1 MGSGSRRTRLEVT
14 PVELGPAARQELLE
28 AKAFYAAVTP
38 ALGDRFAWVIAGAL
52 RRIGASPGLWPRV
65 SPRLRRHVVSESP
78 CAIVDRI
85 EGSRIVAVA
94 KAHQRRRFG
103 DWRGR

>member
-1 MGSGSRRTRLEVT
+1 MT

-38 ALGDRFAWVIAGAL
+38 ALGDRFASAIDGAL
-52 RRIGASPGLWPRV
+52 RRIGASPRLWSRV

-85 EGSRIVAVA
+85 EGSRIVVVA
-94 KAHQRRRFG
+94 NAHQRRRFG
-103 DWRGR
+103 YWRGR